1 MPTLQYLVD
10 GLKKLVRDDLNPI
23 PMVMAKRAVK
33 TQIAVDYPLDSAN
46 LTAAQKKFCDIQK
59 KHKRMDKN
67 FEPRLKGQNKEM
79 LRRQAYSERCRNVLM
94 EYAQRQV
101 EQFQQWDAAVN
112 RLNLGK
118 NKEVDPLRWM
128 SRLIKTDGSAA
139 SAAFN
144 DKVVAMAALGQGVIT
159 MDEFRKCRK
168 EAYER
173 DNNVPKNE
181 IDTLVDAD
189 CKKGVEGLLD
199 ILDEKIAEGKSK
211 APEIKAAAKQVLS
224 GNLNDQQLKAAFDVI
239 ESDASYLMY
248 NAVNT
253 MHDLGQNFAVKI
265 PEEKLANRSKQWEG
279 DSTVP
284 LAYQAMAEQVA
295 NPYYAILDPQE
306 LYENQIYSFVNPNG
320 QNTRDD
326 LATLFSQGVANGALT
341 VVEYEVDQQLGKYG
355 FSHNDVNVML
365 AGQDY
370 SVYQKDGRTMVIAA
384 VPPCQENNF
393 EATILENVP
402 GRIMKSFAAEIDA
415 KREKCAGVDTGASSG
430 QFRDMKRKLNAL
442 QGKRL
447 DESPNLDQV
456 DGLMEQLTAL
466 EKATQVYLDKKNR
479 QRKNGKGK
487 NPYEQ
492 DRMDFA
498 AELQKFTKEK
508 LTHLRYVQSHLFA
521 QVSLEMD
528 GARTAKDVEPKE
540 NLGPQEDK
548 FVGRPGTKPYVENP
562 DPKKKKKAVEK
573 FVFEGEDD
581 LAVDEYVKTFRTR
594 YDEVG
599 KQLTGANE
607 ADKWDAQIDVAAM
620 LQSNQEMMLDQLG
633 KKYMAGAVVKELLA
647 MEQKLSGENG
657 PLGPLQQLA
666 DGKKTGELVA
676 MVWNSDSF
684 IDKVRAQDF
693 SDPAE
698 MTRQEDANTPKQVAK
713 EIMRNYLSH
722 QRNANAQQKI
732 EQQNAPVNGLG
743 NKNNGPK
750 NRNPRGF

>member
-1 MPTLQYLVD
+1 
-10 GLKKLVRDDLNPI
+10 
-23 PMVMAKRAVK
+23 
-33 TQIAVDYPLDSAN
+33 
-46 LTAAQKKFCDIQK
+46 
-59 KHKRMDKN
+59 
-67 FEPRLKGQNKEM
+67 
-79 LRRQAYSERCRNVLM
+79 
-94 EYAQRQV
+94 
-101 EQFQQWDAAVN
+101 
-112 RLNLGK
+112 
-118 NKEVDPLRWM
+118 
-128 SRLIKTDGSAA
+128 
-139 SAAFN
+139 
-144 DKVVAMAALGQGVIT
+144 
-159 MDEFRKCRK
+159 
-168 EAYER
+168 
-173 DNNVPKNE
+173 
-181 IDTLVDAD
+181 
-189 CKKGVEGLLD
+189 
-199 ILDEKIAEGKSK
+199 
-211 APEIKAAAKQVLS
+211 
-224 GNLNDQQLKAAFDVI
+224 
-239 ESDASYLMY
+239 
-248 NAVNT
+248 
-253 MHDLGQNFAVKI
+253 
-265 PEEKLANRSKQWEG
+265 
-279 DSTVP
+279 
-284 LAYQAMAEQVA
+284 
-295 NPYYAILDPQE
+295 
-306 LYENQIYSFVNPNG
+306 
-320 QNTRDD
+320 
-326 LATLFSQGVANGALT
+326 
-341 VVEYEVDQQLGKYG
+341 
-355 FSHNDVNVML
+355 
-365 AGQDY
+365 
-370 SVYQKDGRTMVIAA
+370 MVIAA